1 VIEKVDEIL
10 CINCGLCEN
19 ICPTDVLR
27 RDGKKIHIAYPDDCC
42 SCMECLS
49 ICPMDAVILN
59 GKIPRKFD
67 SRLRWEQIK
76 EGLSRQRE
84 NSKI

>member
-1 VIEKVDEIL
+1 
-10 CINCGLCEN
+10 
-19 ICPTDVLR
+19 
-27 RDGKKIHIAYPDDCC
+27 
-42 SCMECLS
+42 MECLS